1 MNDTKKQQGSQNK
14 RMNQDNQGGASQGE
28 KGGQTDEG
36 TELED
41 LSEEDADAIS
51 GNK

>member
-14 RMNQDNQGGASQGE
+14 GMDQDNKGGASQGK
-28 KGGQTDEG
+28 KGGQTDQG

-51 GNK
+51 GDK